1 MTVVVAAV
9 GSWCVRRR
17 WLVVVLWIV
26 MLAGVTVAG
35 ILAGG
40 RPDASF
46 TVPGANAQVGA
57 DIAQKAFPTGNQQ
70 LAGQIVI
77 WGESGAMSR
86 PATRSAIGKALR
98 DVKTLPGVT
107 AVGDPFAPGGLV
119 SPDGSTA
126 VVSIAYDL
134 DPEKVTQATLNHL
147 RAAMSPVADAG
158 LHVAFQGTP
167 AAQAENPP
175 THISEG
181 LGLLAAVI
189 VLLVTF
195 MAVLA
200 MAAPLISAIVGLVL
214 GMALITVSS
223 SFLDISSIAPT
234 LATMIGLGV
243 GIDYAVFIVSRH
255 REALRAGLP
264 VEDALRDALASS
276 GRAVLVA
283 GSTVAI
289 ALLGLFLS
297 GIPAVSMMGVA
308 AAIAVV
314 TAVLASLTLLPAVL
328 GFIGVRVLRRR
339 DRSAP
344 PLGAGEAEQVATGMW
359 GAWAR
364 FVGSH
369 PLPFL
374 VLGVAIM
381 AVLTVPMLQLQFGQ
395 VDAGSDPPGSTT
407 RIAYDRMAAAFGD
420 GVNGPIELV
429 LSPYADEQGAAQI
442 AAALKDDRDVASVSP
457 PQINAKRKVSIIT
470 VVPKSSP
477 TSDSTQSLVDRL
489 PTEVRTV
496 AGPGV
501 AVYATGLSAG
511 MIDLSDRIVQRL
523 PYLIGAVLLLSF
535 LLLVVEFRSL
545 FVPLKAVIMNILS
558 VSAAYGVI
566 VAIFQWGWGGHLIGV
581 PERVEIVAYVP
592 MMMFAILFGLSMDYE
607 VFLISRIREAHR
619 SGQTTLRSVEVGLSH
634 TARVITAAALVM
646 ITVFLAFVLVDNVVV
661 KMFGIGLATAVLV
674 DSTIVRLVL
683 VPSTMVLLGDAN
695 WWLPRWLGRI
705 LPGERAA

>member
-1 MTVVVAAV
+1 MVAAV

-17 WLVVVLWIV
+17 WIVLVLWILL
-26 MLAGVTVAG
+26 LAGVTMLG
-35 ILAGG
+35 TLAGG
-40 RPDASF
+40 RPSASF

-57 DIAQKAFPTGNQQ
+57 DIAQKAFPSGNQA

-77 WGESGAMSR
+77 WGAPGAMKQT
-86 PATRSAIGKALR
+86 ATQQAIGRALK
-98 DVKTLPGVT
+98 DVKTLPGVVE
-107 AVGDPFAPGGLV
+107 VGDPFAPGGLV

-134 DPEKVTQATLNHL
+134 NPEKVTQSTLDHL
-147 RAAMSPVADAG
+147 REAMSPAADAG
-158 LHVAFQGTP
+158 LRVAFQGTP

-181 LGLLAAVI
+181 LGLLAAVV

-200 MAAPLISAIVGLVL
+200 MAAPLISAIVGLLL
-214 GMALITVSS
+214 GMALITFASAY
-223 SFLDISSIAPT
+223 LDINSIAPT

-255 REALRAGLP
+255 REELRSGRPVDQALRA
-264 VEDALRDALASS
+264 ALGSS

-289 ALLGLFLS
+289 ALLGLFIS

-314 TAVLASLTLLPAVL
+314 TAVLASLTLLPAIL
-328 GFIGVRVLRRR
+328 GFIGPRVLRRR
-339 DRSAP
+339 DRRAP
-344 PLGAGEAEQVATGMW
+344 ALAAGEAEEVATGFW
-359 GAWAR
+359 GSWAR

-374 VLGVAIM
+374 LLGVAIM
-381 AVLTVPMLQLQFGQ
+381 AALTIPVLQMQFGQ

-407 RIAYDRMAAAFGD
+407 RIAYDRMAEAFGD
-420 GVNGPIELV
+420 GVNGPVELV
-429 LSPYADEQGAAQI
+429 LSPYADEQGAVQVAE
-442 AAALKDDRDVASVSP
+442 ALKADRDVASVSP
-457 PQINAKRKVSIIT
+457 PQINAKRKVTIIT

-477 TSDSTQSLVDRL
+477 TANATADLVDRL
-489 PTEVRTV
+489 PAEVRDVT
-496 AGPGV
+496 GPSV

-545 FVPLKAVIMNILS
+545 FVPLKAVVMNILS

-566 VAIFQWGWGGHLIGV
+566 VAIFQWGWGGSLIGV
-581 PERVEIVAYVP
+581 PEKVEIVAYVP

-619 SGQTTLRSVEVGLSH
+619 TGLSTLRSVEVGLSH

-705 LPGERAA
+705 LPAERAA